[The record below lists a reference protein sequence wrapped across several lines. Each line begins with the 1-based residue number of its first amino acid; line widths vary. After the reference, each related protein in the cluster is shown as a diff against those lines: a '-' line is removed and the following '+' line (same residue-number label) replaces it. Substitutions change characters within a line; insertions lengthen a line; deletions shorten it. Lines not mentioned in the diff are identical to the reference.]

1 MGLFGKS
8 APPDPKEQVKEWSK
22 KLRKERNALDR
33 QINQIKREEQKAVN
47 SIKQSTLSKSQLY
60 QKLNS
65 IKSQFPVCFQL
76 FSALF

>member
-47 SIKQSTLSKSQLY
+47 SIKQSGIVQSLLRSSH
-60 QKLNS
+60 
-65 IKSQFPVCFQL
+65 L
-76 FSALF
+76 FFLQETY